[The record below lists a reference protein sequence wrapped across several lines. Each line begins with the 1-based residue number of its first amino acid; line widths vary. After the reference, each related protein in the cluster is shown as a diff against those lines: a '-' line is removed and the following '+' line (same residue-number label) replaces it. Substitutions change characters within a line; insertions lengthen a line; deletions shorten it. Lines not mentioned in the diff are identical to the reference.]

1 MAKSKKEFNLSGLQ
15 NLSLDKKPDIEKAV
29 EEVKP
34 KAKKVETKPKAEPT
48 PAPKPKPRRGRPP
61 KSEQAKS
68 TSTSEDTSRPK
79 MKSTSFKIEED
90 LHRSLK
96 EYSFFEEINMAD
108 YIFDLVKEDL
118 KDKGYYPPRK
128 RKKR

>member
-1 MAKSKKEFNLSGLQ
+1 MAKSKKEFNFSNLQ

-34 KAKKVETKPKAEPT
+34 KVEKVEEKPVPP
-48 PAPKPKPRRGRPP
+48 PASKPKPTRGRPR
-61 KSEQAKS
+61 KSAKIE
-68 TSTSEDTSRPK
+68 STSEDGTKPLMR
-79 MKSTSFKIEED
+79 STSFKIEED

-108 YIFDLVKEDL
+108 YIFDLVREDL

-128 RKKR
+128 RKRR

>member
-1 MAKSKKEFNLSGLQ
+1 MAKSKKEFNFSNLQ
-15 NLSLDKKPDIEKAV
+15 NLSLDKQPDIEKAV

-34 KAKKVETKPKAEPT
+34 KAKKVEKKPAPT
-48 PAPKPKPRRGRPP
+48 PTPKPKPRRGRPP
-61 KSEQAKS
+61 KSENTVSASGENAK
-68 TSTSEDTSRPK
+68 PK

-118 KDKGYYPPRK
+118 KEKGYYPPRK
-128 RKKR
+128 RRKR

>member
-34 KAKKVETKPKAEPT
+34 KAKKVEEKSTPP
-48 PAPKPKPRRGRPP
+48 PAPKRKPEPRPRRGRPR
-61 KSEQAKS
+61 KSEETES
-68 TSTSEDTSRPK
+68 TASDDSRPK

-128 RKKR
+128 RKRR